1 MSVNIRFPNI
11 TAFSEKEQ
19 IAQIKSYLHQLVEQL
34 NYALPNLG
42 SGNGSTQ
49 TASTNTY
56 EVQGGEL
63 SYYELRS
70 LIVQELQKLDTMF
83 EELSQKV
90 DVDVDEAVSTL
101 EKAVTDLEQAK
112 ANGEFDGAD
121 GQDGQNGK
129 DGVDGKDGKT
139 PVYGEDFFLT
149 EDDETSIAKKLASI
163 ISFTVDT
170 ETGDLYYEYPDNEV
184 VEDETQNNE
193 VEE

>member
-42 SGNGSTQ
+42 SGNGATQ

-63 SYYELRS
+63 SYYEFRS
-70 LIVQELQKLDTMF
+70 LIIQELQKLDTMF
-83 EELSQKV
+83 DELSVKV
-90 DVDVDEAVSTL
+90 DADVDEAVATL

-112 ANGEFDGAD
+112 ANGEFDGKD
-121 GQDGQNGK
+121 GQPGQNGQ
-129 DGVDGKDGKT
+129 DGKT

-149 EDDETSIAKKLASI
+149 EEDETSIAKKVASI

-170 ETGDLYYEYPDNEV
+170 ETGYLYYEYPDDEV
-184 VEDETQNNE
+184 VEDETQNE

>member
-42 SGNGSTQ
+42 SGNGATQ
-49 TASTNTY
+49 TASTSTY

-70 LIVQELQKLDTMF
+70 LIIQELQKLDTMF
-83 EELSQKV
+83 DELSVKV
-90 DVDVDEAVSTL
+90 DADVDEAVATL

-112 ANGEFDGAD
+112 ANGEFDGKD
-121 GQDGQNGK
+121 GK
-129 DGVDGKDGKT
+129 DGVDGTDGAPGADGKT

-149 EDDETSIAKKLASI
+149 EEDETSIAKKVASI
-163 ISFTVDT
+163 ISFSVDT
-170 ETGDLYYEYPDNEV
+170 ETGDLYYEYPDDEV

-193 VEE
+193 EEE